1 MAERRPVSARGP
13 GATPTMRTLALALL
27 HHPVLDRQGSVVTTA
42 ITNLDLH
49 DIARSSRTY
58 GLANYF
64 VVHPIA
70 AQRELATRVRTHW
83 VDGSGAARIPDRKPA
98 MELLTIVDDLDA
110 ACAALEARGEGAP
123 VLWATSAR
131 QTKNGLSHATARERL
146 AGDGPPVLVLLGTGW
161 GLAPSVVARS
171 DTAAMLDPIAGHGD
185 GYNHLSVRAAAAILL
200 DRLLGAR

>member
-1 MAERRPVSARGP
+1 
-13 GATPTMRTLALALL
+13 MRTLALALL
-27 HHPVLDRQGSVVTTA
+27 HHPVLDRQDSVVTTA

-64 VVHPIA
+64 VVHPIT
-70 AQRELATRVRTHW
+70 AQRELAQRVRDHW
-83 VDGSGAARIPDRKPA
+83 VDGSGAKRIPDRKPA

-110 ACAALEARGEGAP
+110 ACAVVEARGEGKP

-131 QTKNGLSHATARERL
+131 KGPDGLSHLAARAVLE
-146 AGDGPPVLVLLGTGW
+146 GEGPPVMVLLGTGW
-161 GLAPSVVARS
+161 GLAPSVVERA
-171 DTAAMLDPIAGHGD
+171 DALLDPIEGAGD

-200 DRLLGAR
+200 DRLVGLR